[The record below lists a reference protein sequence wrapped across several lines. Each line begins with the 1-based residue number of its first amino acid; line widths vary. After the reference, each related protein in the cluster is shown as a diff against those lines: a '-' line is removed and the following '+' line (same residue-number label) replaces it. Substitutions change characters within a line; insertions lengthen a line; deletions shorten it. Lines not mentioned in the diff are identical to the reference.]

1 MVLRGLKP
9 MRALDEEY
17 VTVAE
22 AATLL
27 RVAPS
32 TVRRWIREG
41 DVPAYR
47 IGRRRVALKRDDLSN
62 LITAAGS
69 AVETSTKVASDQKW
83 EPRRLTPEEQQQ
95 ALEVMDRARRHAAET
110 TARRGGK
117 LFPPSWI
124 TINEQRDERT
134 RQLS

>member
-1 MVLRGLKP
+1 MV
-9 MRALDEEY
+9 AQDEEF

-47 IGRRRVALKRDDLSN
+47 LGQRRIGLRRGDLVS
-62 LITAAGS
+62 LITPVHAEQERTS
-69 AVETSTKVASDQKW
+69 AESEEEYAKS
-83 EPRRLTPEEQQQ
+83 RRLTPEEKQ
-95 ALEVMDRARRHAAET
+95 
-110 TARRGGK
+110 RG
-117 LFPPSWI
+117 
-124 TINEQRDERT
+124 
-134 RQLS
+134 

>member
-1 MVLRGLKP
+1 
-9 MRALDEEY
+9 MRAFDEDY

-32 TVRRWIREG
+32 TVRRWIRDG

-47 IGRRRVALKRDDLSN
+47 IGRRRVALKRDELSN
-62 LITAAGS
+62 LIRPARPEEA
-69 AVETSTKVASDQKW
+69 TSGNLVDDEKW
-83 EPRRLTPEEQQQ
+83 EPRRLTPEEQQR
-95 ALEVMDRARRHAAET
+95 ALEAMDRAKRHAEEIQ
-110 TARRGGK
+110 ARRGGK

>member
-1 MVLRGLKP
+1 
-9 MRALDEEY
+9 MRAVDEEF

-22 AATLL
+22 AAQLL

-32 TVRRWIREG
+32 TIRRWIREG
-41 DVPAYR
+41 EVPAYR

-62 LITAAGS
+62 LITPARPS
-69 AVETSTKVASDQKW
+69 LETSRNEAGDERW

-95 ALEVMDRARRHAAET
+95 ALEVMDRARRHAAEIQ
-110 TARRGGK
+110 ARRGGK